1 MSALATPHVEP
12 IRSRPVGWTRGLC
25 AIVIAVVVGVVA
37 SPAGAADELEDDPT
51 GVTVLDDADEAQPDS
66 EVVLDSETSDTVRRI
81 RRELVTVGVVAA
93 AALLIYLWHTSPRRR
108 LRVAARQLQT
118 AGSVPV
124 DHTEPDGED

>member
-1 MSALATPHVEP
+1 M
-12 IRSRPVGWTRGLC
+12 C